1 MKHGTGGYRSGC
13 RYDTCT
19 DANSAY
25 QRNRNAARGRADR
38 PTPAVRLVEP
48 TPLWH
53 RFAACRPEYAD
64 RPLDQWVDMFF
75 PGRGASTAEAEAI
88 CAECPA
94 QAACLDQAMRLGEK
108 QGIWGGS
115 TGRERRRYRRQIRLT
130 RPA

>member
-1 MKHGTGGYRSGC
+1 MKHGTGGYRS
-13 RYDTCT
+13 
-19 DANSAY
+19 
-25 QRNRNAARGRADR
+25 
-38 PTPAVRLVEP
+38 VEP

-75 PGRGASTAEAEAI
+75 PARGASTAEAKAI

-94 QAACLDQAMRLGEK
+94 QEACLDQAMRNREHH
-108 QGIWGGS
+108 GIWGS
-115 TGRERRRYRRQIRLT
+115 TSERERRRTRRQIRLT

>member
-1 MKHGTGGYRSGC
+1 MKHGTGGYRRGC
-13 RYDTCT
+13 RCGTCT
-19 DANSAY
+19 DEMLAY
-25 QRNRNAARGRADR
+25 NRARYGARGRADR

-75 PGRGASTAEAEAI
+75 PDRGASTTEVKAI

-94 QAACLDQAMRLGEK
+94 QEACLDQAMRNREHH
-108 QGIWGGS
+108 GIWGS
-115 TGRERRRYRRQIRLT
+115 TSERERRRLRRNRG
-130 RPA
+130 AA